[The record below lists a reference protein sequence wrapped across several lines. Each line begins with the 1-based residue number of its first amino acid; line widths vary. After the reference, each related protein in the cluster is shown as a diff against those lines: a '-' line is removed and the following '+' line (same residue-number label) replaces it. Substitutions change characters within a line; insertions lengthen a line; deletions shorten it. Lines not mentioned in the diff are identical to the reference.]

1 MAEHRCDPTL
11 TQGTHNNP
19 LTRAR
24 TIRLI
29 QARLD
34 DRINSG
40 EGAIQVLREV
50 QDCTLCLGAMLLM
63 AVGMLGEF
71 IPEQGREAAMA
82 EFDKELAA
90 ALDQLDTDPEHPMS

>member
-1 MAEHRCDPTL
+1 MQADSDH
-11 TQGTHNNP
+11 P

-50 QDCTLCLGAMLLM
+50 QDCTSCLGVMLLM
-63 AVGMLGEF
+63 AIGVLGEA
-71 IPEQGREAAMA
+71 IPAQGHQAALL
-82 EFDKELAA
+82 EFDKDLAA
-90 ALDQLDTDPEHPMS
+90 ALDQIAAQPD